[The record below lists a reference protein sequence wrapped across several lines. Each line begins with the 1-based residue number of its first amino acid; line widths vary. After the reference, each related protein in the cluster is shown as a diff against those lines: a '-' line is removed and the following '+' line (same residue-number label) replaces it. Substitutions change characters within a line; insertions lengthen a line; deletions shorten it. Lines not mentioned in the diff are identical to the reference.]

1 MLSRILD
8 RCCRMFDHL
17 TAALLAIMVLL
28 VFGNVVLRYGLDS
41 GITLSEELARW
52 LFVWMTFLGAVVAL
66 REQQHLGLESFT
78 RRLGPSAQRLC
89 AGLRRGLMLACCTL
103 LGIGAFQ
110 QALIN
115 LGSQSA
121 VMEASL
127 AWLDSAVLVFALFAC
142 LILVVPTRGRPA
154 DPLSSDLIDKRPS
167 DARGCGH
174 P

>member
-17 TAALLAIMVLL
+17 IAALLAIMVIL
-28 VFGNVVLRYGLDS
+28 VFGNVMLRYGLDS

-52 LFVWMTFLGAVVAL
+52 LFVWMTFLGAIVAL

-78 RRLGPSAQRLC
+78 RRLGPAARRLC
-89 AGLRRGLMLACCTL
+89 AGLRRGLMLGCCAL

-110 QALIN
+110 QGLIN

-121 VMEASL
+121 VMETSL
-127 AWLDSAVLVFALFAC
+127 AWLDGAVLVFALFAC
-142 LILVVPTRGRPA
+142 LILIVP
-154 DPLSSDLIDKRPS
+154 
-167 DARGCGH
+167 ARGSAGA
-174 P
+174 PLAPDAKDDSPSAPSGRDRP